1 MTSPLWWRRL
11 KAAILPARRLRVVE
25 GDSLPDC
32 LPIRDVVLARDEDED
47 WCAGMRCPCGCGQK
61 IELLLIKGVAP
72 RWDLRLDAKG
82 RPSLKPSIWLKSGC
96 RSHFWLSSGRVRWC
110 E

>member
-1 MTSPLWWRRL
+1 MRSPLWWRRL
-11 KAAILPARRLRVVE
+11 KSAILPTRRLRIVA
-25 GDSLPDC
+25 GDSLPDR
-32 LPIRDVVLARDEDED
+32 LPVRDVVLARDEDED

-61 IELLLIKGVAP
+61 IELLLVKGVAP
-72 RWDLRLDAKG
+72 RWDLRVDAKR
-82 RPSLKPSIWLKSGC
+82 RPSLKPSVWLKNGC